1 MSKVVGGS
9 QSDHRSLG
17 PLGKASWRRL
27 PHNGMDRKGIPG
39 REPGCMGSG
48 QEPHLQEL
56 LNGLLVPRAI
66 YQKRALKQKLR
77 GSSY

>member
-1 MSKVVGGS
+1 M
-9 QSDHRSLG
+9 G
-17 PLGKASWRRL
+17 PLGKGFLEETIS
-27 PHNGMDRKGIPG
+27 HDGMDRKGIPG

-66 YQKRALKQKLR
+66 YQKGALKQKSR
-77 GSSY
+77 GTFY